1 MAKTISLHDPKFEC
15 LKDTVRLVKARI
27 KKDAQ
32 VSVSCFYADNVA
44 HINFSPLMVVH
55 GIQGAGD
62 VRTEPGVPL
71 EKLVPENIGPMAH
84 WAVQQVRKKRPKWF
98 VEGEVVEL

>member
-1 MAKTISLHDPKFEC
+1 ML
-15 LKDTVRLVKARI
+15 
-27 KKDAQ
+27 
-32 VSVSCFYADNVA
+32 
-44 HINFSPLMVVH
+44 VH

-71 EKLVPENIGPMAH
+71 EKLVPENIGPMAY

-98 VEGEVVEL
+98 IEGEVVEL